1 MSFEW
6 GNGYKL
12 EEWFE
17 REIDQSVIEYVC
29 DFYKVGRVEDLTE
42 SQIDEIGK
50 FIKKNQN
57 LTLLSVGLNNV
68 ISKWIDRDSFE
79 EEEE

>member
-29 DFYKVGRVEDLTE
+29 DFYKVGRVEDLTK
-42 SQIDEIGK
+42 SQIDEISK
-50 FIKKNQN
+50 FIKKNQH
-57 LTLLSVGLNNV
+57 LTLLSVGLSNV
-68 ISKWIDRDSFE
+68 ISKWIHRDWLKE
-79 EEEE
+79 EEE